1 MYELWITANDVSGNL
16 AGGGIDYRI
25 SFEVINKPMISN
37 VLNYP
42 NPFTTQTHFV
52 FTLTGSE
59 VPDYFKIQIMTVTG
73 RIIKEILK
81 PELGPIHI
89 GNNITEYVWN
99 GTDKFGDP
107 VANGLYL
114 YRIVAKLNGKEL
126 DKYNTGTDQYFKA
139 DFGKMYLAR

>member
-1 MYELWITANDVSGNL
+1 
-16 AGGGIDYRI
+16 
-25 SFEVINKPMISN
+25 
-37 VLNYP
+37 
-42 NPFTTQTHFV
+42 
-52 FTLTGSE
+52 
-59 VPDYFKIQIMTVTG
+59 MTVTG